1 MNYVRIINTAHFFKL
16 EQTSRNTPST
26 ELLLYSFPVEY
37 QVMAKKTQP
46 QLHKNREFHIHS

>member
-1 MNYVRIINTAHFFKL
+1 MNYLRIINTAHFFKL

-37 QVMAKKTQP
+37 QVMAKKNPTTTSQ
-46 QLHKNREFHIHS
+46 E